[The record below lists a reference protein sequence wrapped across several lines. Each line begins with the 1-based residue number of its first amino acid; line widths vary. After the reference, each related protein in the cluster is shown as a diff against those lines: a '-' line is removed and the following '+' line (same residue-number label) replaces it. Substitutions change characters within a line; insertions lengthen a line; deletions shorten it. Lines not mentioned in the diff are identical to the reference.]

1 MSPTGNKPRQKPLTL
16 IHHAAQLDHQAPPG
30 SLSALEGCLQAGA
43 AVVEIDIVPLADGS
57 FALLHDQ
64 DLSVQTNGT
73 GKGPQMRRAEVEALC
88 YRWNDQV
95 SEERVGFLED
105 VVDLLAVY
113 PQTQRLQLDM
123 KPFAHVPLYVLTDML
138 TLIKPIKSRVQITS
152 VADWVIRDIAP
163 IAPGLAL
170 GFDPLLYLDLVDETP
185 RPEGIPP
192 FRVGAYGLLDDH
204 PLSAIQWG
212 PFSRYLDARAEALLV
227 QAPAGCD
234 WFIRA
239 EVLKLALDNG
249 FNWIAYLHQCSSKV
263 VGWTI
268 EVDQPGHIEM
278 AQQLIE
284 HGIDALTVNNPSR
297 LAPLLTVETIL

>member
-1 MSPTGNKPRQKPLTL
+1 MSPTGSKPRQNPLTL
-16 IHHAAQLDHQAPPG
+16 IHHAAQRDPHTPPG
-30 SLSALEGCLQAGA
+30 SLSALEGCLRAGA
-43 AVVEIDIVPLADGS
+43 AVVEIDVVPLADNS

-64 DLSVQTNGT
+64 DLSAQTNGT
-73 GKGPQMRRAEVEALC
+73 GKAPQMRRAEVEELC
-88 YRWNDQV
+88 YRWNDKV

-105 VVDLLAVY
+105 AVDLLAAY
-113 PQTQRLQLDM
+113 PQTQRLQLDL
-123 KPFAHVPLYVLTDML
+123 KPFAHLPLYVLQDLL
-138 TLIKPIKSRVQITS
+138 TCIEPVKNRIQISS
-152 VADWVIRDIAP
+152 VADWVLRDLAP

-170 GFDPLLYLDLVDETP
+170 GFDPLLYLDLVEETP

-212 PFSRYLDARAEALLV
+212 SLSRYLAARVEALLV

-249 FNWIAYLHQCSSKV
+249 LNWIAYLHQCGSQV
-263 VGWTI
+263 VGWTVDI
-268 EVDQPGHIEM
+268 DQPGHVEM

-284 HGIDALTVNNPSR
+284 HGIDALTANMPSR
-297 LAPLLTVETIL
+297 LAPLLSVETIL